1 VFLCAFVVK
10 TNIMKKKILDQ
21 IQLDIQNLAVKKL
34 WKINENGN
42 KVKVRRN
49 AESEYSIY
57 LDGNYITTLADWEDT
72 FSMAKSLLL
81 SL

>member
-1 VFLCAFVVK
+1 M
-10 TNIMKKKILDQ
+10 MKQKILDQ
-21 IQLDIQNLAVKKL
+21 MQFDIQNLAIKKL

-49 AESEYSIY
+49 AESEYCIY
-57 LDGNYITTLADWEDT
+57 LDGNYITTLADWGDT
-72 FSMAKSLLL
+72 FNMAKSLLL